1 MPAAFSRFSQV
12 LTALAILIGF
22 SVPVGSHPHT
32 MVDAR
37 ATLGFTDS
45 KKVNRVILALTLDEL
60 TTSILVEGLDENG
73 NGKFEAEEL
82 RDLARE
88 NAESLS
94 GFDYFTELRAAGSPV
109 PMQGLTG
116 YDYRY
121 INGLLILML
130 ELTLETPVDPV
141 SQALTL
147 RLYDPTFYVM
157 VTVADK
163 DAIDFG
169 DGAPTAC
176 GSQIARAHEV
186 STTTTSLTEA
196 LFEMQDPSVDSIG
209 RDMADVVTIAC
220 PLSQ

>member
-12 LTALAILIGF
+12 LTALAILVGF

-32 MVDAR
+32 IVEAR
-37 ATLGFTDS
+37 ATLGFTDA
-45 KKVNRVILALTLDEL
+45 KKVNRVILALTLDEM

-94 GFDYFTELRAAGSPV
+94 EFNYFTELRAAGALVS
-109 PMQGLTG
+109 MQGLTG

-121 INGLLILML
+121 IDGLLILML

-157 VTVADK
+157 VNVPEK
-163 DAIDFG
+163 DAIGFG
-169 DGAPTAC
+169 DGAPSVC
-176 GSQIARAHEV
+176 GSQIARSNDV
-186 STTTTSLTEA
+186 SNTPLTEA
-196 LFEMQDPSVDSIG
+196 LFDLQDPSVGSIG
-209 RDMADVVTIAC
+209 RELADVVTIAC
-220 PLSQ
+220 PLTQ